1 MLDLLA
7 TAATS
12 AVTLAV
18 AAVVRAPGIPADV
31 RKHDAKIKARDVQFE
46 TWTADRNHDLR
57 RDCEALRATV
67 MLAGDPDNAGGE
79 PFARTTELLANAAN
93 RQTAAQADRAIA
105 EAKSRALHEWRDES
119 ARADEYAAEILAA
132 EGWAHRLY
140 RRAARKPAPA
150 MVGRKRAEPILTAW
164 RKPSSI
170 SGERNTFPDD
180 ATKRTLDDAIASMPV
195 TGP

>member
-1 MLDLLA
+1 MILGDTLNATGPMTGETDLPAVRATLDDLFRRA
-7 TAATS
+7 
-12 AVTLAV
+12 AV
-18 AAVVRAPGIPADV
+18 ARPDAFALVDPTDRTSFTDGPVR
-31 RKHDAKIKARDVQFE
+31 RL
-46 TWTADRNHDLR
+46 TY
-57 RDCEALRATV
+57 
-67 MLAGDPDNAGGE
+67 
-79 PFARTTELLANAAN
+79 
-93 RQTAAQADRAIA
+93 AQADRAIA